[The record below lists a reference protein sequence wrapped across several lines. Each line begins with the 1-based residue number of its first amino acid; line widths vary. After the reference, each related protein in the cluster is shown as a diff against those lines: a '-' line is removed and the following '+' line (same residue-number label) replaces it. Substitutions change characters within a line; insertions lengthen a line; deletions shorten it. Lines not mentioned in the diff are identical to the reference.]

1 MKKLL
6 MLAAAAVFSCAPA
19 LAADLAVKSPS
30 PRAMFDWSGF
40 YVGANAGYGFGSSDS
55 SLNFAPILTINGDTD
70 PKGGI
75 YGGHFGAQKQF
86 ANNWVLGA
94 QVTLLGASMK
104 DTNPVTFNG
113 VAIGLNKQVKISAI
127 GLAEAKL
134 GYATEFGWGPT
145 LPYVTAGAAC
155 SRSDAKL
162 SFGGLGSVTS
172 NKTDACGWTVGAGV
186 DWALPMPG
194 WIFGVKYNYADL
206 RSSDHSFPLIG
217 GIGLSIPDKQK
228 LNLIEAQLSY
238 KF

>member
-1 MKKLL
+1 MKKLV
-6 MLAAAAVFSCAPA
+6 MAAAAAVFSCAPA
-19 LAADLAVKSPS
+19 LAADLATKAS

-40 YVGANAGYGFGSSDS
+40 YAGVNAGYGFGSSDF
-55 SLNFAPILTINGDTD
+55 SLNFPPVLSINGDTD

-86 ANNWVLGA
+86 SNNWVLGA

-104 DTNPVTFNG
+104 NSSPVTFNG
-113 VAIGLNKQVKISAI
+113 VAVGLNKQVKISAI

-155 SRSDAKL
+155 TRSDT
-162 SFGGLGSVTS
+162 SFSIGGVGSITS
-172 NKTDACGWTVGAGV
+172 NKADACGWTIGAGV
-186 DWALPMPG
+186 DWALPAPG
-194 WIFGVKYNYADL
+194 WIFGLKYNYADL
-206 RSSDHSFPLIG
+206 RTVDHSFPLIG
-217 GIGLSIPDKQK
+217 GIGLSIPDKQT
-228 LNLIEAQLSY
+228 LNLLQAQISY